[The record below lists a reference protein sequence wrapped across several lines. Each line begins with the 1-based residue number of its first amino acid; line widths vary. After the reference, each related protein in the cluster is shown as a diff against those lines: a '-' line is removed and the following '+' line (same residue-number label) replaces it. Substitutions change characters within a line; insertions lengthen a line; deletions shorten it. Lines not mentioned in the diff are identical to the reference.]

1 MGVNG
6 HNSVCRSLHRA
17 KSDVFALFPQTFSI
31 LYWEKEMFKSKA
43 VVLSSLLAACLAV
56 SPVLADDTLKV
67 GVQAPITG
75 SYANEGQGI
84 DQSVRLLAEQI
95 NGQGGVLGKKI
106 EVISCDDEGTAM
118 KAAICAK
125 DLVNKGVAMV
135 IGSYTS
141 TCAEAAQATYFR
153 AGVLQTSDGTS
164 DTLTEHGYWTFFR
177 NSFPNSAEAVFAADY
192 MVKEK
197 KYQRIA
203 IMSDFSSY
211 ADGLATAVQDSIKA
225 LGGNIVAREKVK
237 AGSQNFTPVLTQL
250 KSKKPDVIFYAG
262 YYSDGG
268 LIRSQQVALGIKAD
282 FIGGDANDNAD
293 FVKLAG
299 NEAAGAFIINV
310 PTPELL
316 PYDLAKDFLKAY
328 QAKYKMMPPSIWTLL
343 NVDGMRAFVHAM
355 ESNQSLDTK
364 KAAEF
369 LHTLKDYPGITGPIS
384 FAPDGNRVGS
394 GYMAYEIQK
403 DGSYKIAYRQ

>member
-1 MGVNG
+1 MLQD
-6 HNSVCRSLHRA
+6 SSLA
-17 KSDVFALFPQTFSI
+17 GKIDTLSE
-31 LYWEKEMFKSKA
+31 EKMLKSKA
-43 VVLSSLLAACLAV
+43 LLLSLAATVMVA
-56 SPVLADDTLKV
+56 SPVLASDTLKV

-84 DQSVRLLAEQI
+84 DQSVRLLADQI
-95 NGQGGVLGKKI
+95 NAKGGVLGKKI
-106 EVISCDDEGTAM
+106 EVVTCDDEGTAM

-125 DLVNKGVAMV
+125 DLVNKKVSMV

-141 TCAEAAQATYFR
+141 TCAEAAQATYYR

-177 NSFPNSAEAVFAADY
+177 NSFPNSAEAEFAANY

-197 KYQRIA
+197 AYKNIA
-203 IMSDFSSY
+203 ILSDFSSY
-211 ADGLATAVQDSIKA
+211 ADGLATAVQDAVKK
-225 LGGNIVAREKVK
+225 LGGNVVAREKIK
-237 AGSQNFTPVLTQL
+237 AGSQNFTPVLTQM
-250 KSKKPDVIFYAG
+250 KSKKPDVIFFAG

-282 FIGGDANDNAD
+282 FIGGDANDNVD

-299 NEAAGAFIINV
+299 NAATGAYIINV

-328 QAKYKMMPPSIWTLL
+328 KAKYNMMPPSIWTIL
-343 NVDGMRAFVHAM
+343 NVDGMRAFIHGIEATK
-355 ESNQSLDTK
+355 SFDTK
-364 KAAEF
+364 KVAEY

-384 FAPDGNRVGS
+384 FAADGNRVGS
-394 GYMAYEIQK
+394 GYMTYEIQK
-403 DGSYKIAYRQ
+403 DGSYKIVFK